1 MSTLKR
7 NPALSPPVRSHS
19 LASSPRKRPILP
31 ICDTEEVRMTLDR
44 TLTQAEDTPS
54 KQYRPV
60 RRHVSNK
67 VPGYAFFFFGS
78 PRFECSETLPGK
90 GKSDYSPLH
99 QPQSESMR
107 RAGLELFEDNRDLTQ
122 YTVSAKLRKLK
133 TMSRIRNRRIHTA
146 QESKRQ
152 QLQEIKHWRL
162 GLLERKQERFDFRM
176 RRSEI
181 RCVGGAWLT
190 VLASYT
196 AVRVCMGQLA
206 LRTVSPKQA
215 LKAKT
220 QLFLKTF
227 VQVAYCLWRLQRI
240 SRRIRQK
247 RDYQVSAT
255 QAIQRIKPYVHRWLT
270 RRRKAARLKVLQCIE
285 RALAEARL
293 RCIMLNWLEAVRIS
307 QILTIQRAFR
317 QLRIELKQADAA
329 IVKLWSLWE
338 SREGCA
344 PVESLFKLAFLR
356 VYRKYMRR
364 QLRFQAQ
371 ERFQLEASVFSSAV
385 AHQISSKTATELI
398 QAQSPRLAAA
408 LIARPALKQLS
419 DTQVAEVRK
428 SCGVWLE
435 HIKACGEQELTVEA
449 LEMVLAKGKAGR
461 RRSNSSKSPRN
472 KRLCKPR
479 SLKCG

>member
-1 MSTLKR
+1 MST
-7 NPALSPPVRSHS
+7 PTPTPPVRSRS

-31 ICDTEEVRMTLDR
+31 FRDPEEVRRTLDR
-44 TLTQAEDTPS
+44 TLTQAEDSPR
-54 KQYRPV
+54 KQYSPV
-60 RRHVSNK
+60 KHVSNK

-99 QPQSESMR
+99 LPQSESMR
-107 RAGLELFEDNRDLTQ
+107 RAGLELFEDHRDLTQ

-133 TMSRIRNRRIHTA
+133 TMSRIRNRRIRTA

-152 QLQEIKHWRL
+152 QLQETKHWRVE
-162 GLLERKQERFDFRM
+162 LLERKQERFDFRM

-190 VLASYT
+190 VLAGYT
-196 AVRVCMGQLA
+196 AVRVCMGLLA
-206 LRTVSPKQA
+206 FRTVSSMQA

-220 QLFLKTF
+220 RLFLKTF

-240 SRRIRQK
+240 ARRIREK
-247 RDYQVSAT
+247 RAYQVSTT
-255 QAIQRIKPYVHRWLT
+255 QAIERIRPYVHSWLT
-270 RRRKAARLKVLQCIE
+270 RRRTAAQFKVLQCIE

-293 RCIMLNWLEAVRIS
+293 RSIMLNWLEAVRTS

-317 QLRIELKQADAA
+317 QLRIELQRADAA
-329 IVKLWSLWE
+329 IVKLWTRWE
-338 SREGCA
+338 SREGGT
-344 PVESLFKLAFLR
+344 PVEYLFKLAFLR
-356 VYRKYMRR
+356 VYRRYMRR

-371 ERFQLEASVFSSAV
+371 ERSQLEASVFSSAV

-419 DTQVAEVRK
+419 EVQVAELRK
-428 SCGVWLE
+428 SCGVWLG
-435 HIKACGEQELTVEA
+435 HVQACGEQELTVEA
-449 LEMVLAKGKAGR
+449 LEMLLVKEKAGR
-461 RRSNSSKSPRN
+461 KRSSSSKSPRN
-472 KRLCKPR
+472 KRLCKAR
-479 SLKCG
+479 SLK